1 MSPPSS
7 EASTLVLNHT
17 SKKTRFRFEKLE
29 ERIAPSAMVFDTA
42 TGHYIVTDSGNIHI
56 INNGG
61 GNNSTYRLVDPI
73 TGQVTDTAVE
83 LV

>member
-1 MSPPSS
+1 MK
-7 EASTLVLNHT
+7 ELHLDV
-17 SKKTRFRFEKLE
+17 EELE
-29 ERIAPSAMVFDTA
+29 ERIAPSAIVFDTV

-61 GNNSTYRLVDPI
+61 GNNSTFRLVDPV
-73 TGQVTDTAVE
+73 TGQVTDTVVE